1 MTQVLVQEAAAVR
14 IEEIYKYSAA
24 KWGKA
29 QADNYING
37 LFEAFDNVSTGTPVS
52 RPVPAELGVDG
63 YFFRYRKH
71 YVYWKKLN
79 DGTIGIVTV
88 LHERMH
94 QFGRLM
100 EDREP

>member
-1 MTQVLVQEAAAVR
+1 MRQVLVQEAAAVR

-24 KWGKA
+24 EWGEA
-29 QADNYING
+29 QAESYING
-37 LFEAFDNVSTGTPVS
+37 LFEAFDTISTGTLVS
-52 RPVPAELGVDG
+52 RPVPAEFGVDG

-71 YVYWKKLN
+71 YVYWKKLD
-79 DGTIGIVTV
+79 DGTIGIVSV

-94 QFGRLM
+94 QLGRLL